1 MPSLFLRPSPLL
13 ALLEPDDMRLRP
25 SLEKM
30 REDNDAAV
38 EVFDLLPLL
47 VVVLSLLL
55 LLLLLLLIAPLRL
68 AAAESRRLSGVMVAA
83 ITTVGADALSGE
95 LDSIIEPGTLPGD
108 MWDARPS
115 KSAGS
120 LFPNTAL
127 RIKNKIRQIEQ

>member
-47 VVVLSLLL
+47 VVVLSLL